1 VILPDHHTLESE
13 AAIVPAVSPRPAIT
27 VARPFVQPL
36 YNTRAIEQTL
46 VEIAHKTG
54 VAFEPVTPEGFV
66 RPSLPPGQTWD
77 DVARQGGLWLDPNKE
92 STPVKPRGEKLEWNS
107 AVFSGAAE
115 QFPLQF
121 QPYLSL
127 QYYDGSGANLPWMQ
141 ELPDPASSSMW
152 DLPVEIDPHTAA
164 KLNVSTGDWVRV
176 ESASGSLEAPAY
188 VHPAALPG
196 VVSMGIGEG
205 HTQYGRYASDRGA
218 NPLSILA
225 PVWEKSTGALAFG
238 STRVRIARLERK
250 PRELVQFSPRDREQG
265 PWGYR

>member
-13 AAIVPAVSPRPAIT
+13 TALVPAVSPRPAIT

-36 YNTRAIEQTL
+36 YNTRPIAQTL
-46 VEIAHKTG
+46 VDIAHKAG
-54 VAFEPVTPEGFV
+54 IPFEPVTPESFV
-66 RPSLPPGQTWD
+66 QPSLPPGHTFD
-77 DVARQGGLWLDPNKE
+77 DIARQGGLWLDKSE
-92 STPVKPRGEKLEWNS
+92 VTAVKPRGEKLEWHS
-107 AVFSGAAE
+107 AVLSGAPE

-127 QYYDGSGANLPWMQ
+127 QYHDGSGANLPWMQ

-176 ESASGSLEAPAY
+176 ESSSGSLEAHAY

-205 HTQYGRYASDRGA
+205 HTHYGRYASGRGA

-225 PVWEKSTGALAFG
+225 PVWENSTGALAFG
-238 STRVRIARLERK
+238 STRVRVARLERK
-250 PRELVQFSPRDREQG
+250 PRELIQFSPNDREQG